1 MQAARGRKL
10 QKCSEG
16 RRKKKEEKAGLWAG
30 QRKERKKRKEKKW
43 GGRAGLGPVEKNEK
57 EEK

>member
-30 QRKERKKRKEKKW
+30 QRKERKKEKKRN
-43 GGRAGLGPVEKNEK
+43 GVDGLDWAQ
-57 EEK
+57 